1 MPSNNPIPFED
12 MFRKVTI
19 NPLKT
24 KISENLYFM
33 IGFQI
38 PNICAKLLE
47 VHQV

>member
-24 KISENLYFM
+24 KISENLYPMQAFK
-33 IGFQI
+33 FRTSVQYY
-38 PNICAKLLE
+38 
-47 VHQV
+47 